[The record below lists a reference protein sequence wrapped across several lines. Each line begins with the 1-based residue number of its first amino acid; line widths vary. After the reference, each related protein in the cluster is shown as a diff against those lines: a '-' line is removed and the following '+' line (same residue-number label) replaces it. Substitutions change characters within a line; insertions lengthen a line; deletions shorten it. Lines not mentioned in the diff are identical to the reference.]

1 MVVDDSIKK
10 KYNIDFGVFL
20 LLIMSVVFIW
30 LPSIYFLGYINKED
44 IVKIHVGMFFIL
56 CVPLLLYFSFG
67 GIMILINKEMLL
79 RKYSFFKETLNV
91 LSCIAV
97 LSFVFAVIG
106 PVYMDNDLISKGYI
120 KCRETSFRSSTI
132 YVIDA
137 KLCKK

>member
-10 KYNIDFGVFL
+10 KYNIAFGVFF
-20 LLIMSVVFIW
+20 LLIMSVIFIW
-30 LPSIYFLGYINKED
+30 LPSIYFFGYINKED
-44 IVKIHVGMFFIL
+44 IIKIHVGMFFIL

-106 PVYMDNDLISKGYI
+106 PIYMDDDLISKGYI
-120 KCRETSFRSSTI
+120 KCRETSFRTSTI
-132 YVIDA
+132 
-137 KLCKK
+137 